1 MIRRWFQLGTV
12 CALLVQSA
20 AADPQ
25 TNAAAPAAAI
35 TTNGPRTVRQAS
47 LFADVHARALG
58 DILTVA
64 IVERA
69 SASNSSTI
77 STSRQSKFLN
87 KGAAGTGGL
96 DFIPAFGMAADL
108 GSDHTGAGQ
117 LSREGRLT
125 ARMAVTVN
133 EVRPNGDLGI
143 TGEHEVQIN
152 DEKEILQ
159 LSGIVRPIDIREG
172 NVVFSSDIANA
183 KIMYKGKGEM
193 TNGTKPNVI
202 ARVLGWL
209 F

>member
-1 MIRRWFQLGTV
+1 MIGRWFQVGAV
-12 CALLVQSA
+12 CALLVRSA
-20 AADPQ
+20 AAETQ
-25 TNAAAPAAAI
+25 TNATTPVAAA
-35 TTNGPRTVRQAS
+35 TPNGPRTVRQAS

-77 STSRQSKFLN
+77 STSRKSKFQN
-87 KGAAGTGGL
+87 KADAGTGAL
-96 DFIPAFGMAADL
+96 EFLPDFGMSADL

-143 TGEHEVQIN
+143 AGEHEVQVN

-159 LSGIVRPIDIREG
+159 LSGVVRPIDIREG

-183 KIMYKGKGEM
+183 KITYKGKGQM